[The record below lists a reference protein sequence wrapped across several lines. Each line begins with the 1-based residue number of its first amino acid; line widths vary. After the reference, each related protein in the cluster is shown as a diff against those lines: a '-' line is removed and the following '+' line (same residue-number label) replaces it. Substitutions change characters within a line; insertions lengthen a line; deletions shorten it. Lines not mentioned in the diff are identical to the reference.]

1 MKHEAV
7 LFVAVPEAV
16 RREGLMLPVMG
27 PDRRPRPVPLHPKP
41 GDLIYGIPYRA
52 RQVLYQR
59 GLAVPVVFDDE
70 LKPRKPK
77 PEMKRRLTR
86 MQREE
91 RRERQRSLLSYI
103 GGGKG

>member
-1 MKHEAV
+1 MKREAV

-16 RREGLMLPVMG
+16 QREGLMLPLLG
-27 PDRRPRPVPLHPKP
+27 PDRKPRPTPLYPRP
-41 GDLIYGIPYRA
+41 GDLIYGIPYRT

-77 PEMKRRLTR
+77 PQMKPKLTR
-86 MQREE
+86 LQKEE
-91 RRERQRSLLSYI
+91 RKKKQKSLFDFLG
-103 GGGKG
+103 GGGK

>member
-16 RREGLMLPVMG
+16 QKEGLMLPVIG
-27 PDRRPRPVPLHPKP
+27 PDRRPRPTALHPRP
-41 GDLIYGIPYRA
+41 GDLIYGIPYKV

-59 GLAVPVVFDDE
+59 GLAVPVVFEDE
-70 LKPRKPK
+70 LRPVQRK
-77 PEMKRRLTR
+77 PEMKKKLTR

-91 RRERQRSLLSYI
+91 RKKRQMSLLNFM
-103 GGGKG
+103 GGGRA

>member
-41 GDLIYGIPYRA
+41 GDLIYGIP
-52 RQVLYQR
+52 
-59 GLAVPVVFDDE
+59 
-70 LKPRKPK
+70 
-77 PEMKRRLTR
+77 
-86 MQREE
+86 
-91 RRERQRSLLSYI
+91 
-103 GGGKG
+103 